1 MVGPVVI
8 QLRYKSDDQ
17 VRLRTAGWNIYVQ
30 NTKRLIY
37 VTFDRVDY
45 LLSPLAIFQNEGI
58 FI

>member
-17 VRLRTAGWNIYVQ
+17 VRLRTDGWNIYVQ
-30 NTKRLIY
+30 NTKGLIY
-37 VTFDRVDY
+37 VTLDRVDY